1 MAAVGILKELQFI
14 GLAVLSGMLLL
25 ILYDML
31 RIVRRVIAHGVW
43 AVAVEDLCYWMAAVV
58 LVFQLIYQENDGA
71 LRGYALFALGVGMAV
86 YHWSVSSWLVE
97 HISIVL
103 NVIYGVIKKPV
114 GLVVGKTSRGFRQWI
129 RFSKKK
135 LKNKIKEFIIILFS

>member
-1 MAAVGILKELQFI
+1 MAAVGIIKELQFF
-14 GLAVLSGMLLL
+14 GLAVLRGILLL

-97 HISIVL
+97 
-103 NVIYGVIKKPV
+103 P
-114 GLVVGKTSRGFRQWI
+114 
-129 RFSKKK
+129 
-135 LKNKIKEFIIILFS
+135 

>member
-1 MAAVGILKELQFI
+1 MAAVGIIKELQFF
-14 GLAVLSGMLLL
+14 GLAVLRGMLLL

-71 LRGYALFALGVGMAV
+71 LRGYALGVGMAV

-97 HISIVL
+97 HISTVL
-103 NVIYGVIKKPV
+103 NVIYGIIKKPV

-129 RFSKKK
+129 RFFKKK

>member
-1 MAAVGILKELQFI
+1 MAAVGIIKELQFF
-14 GLAVLSGMLLL
+14 GLAVLRGMLLL
-25 ILYDML
+25 ILF
-31 RIVRRVIAHGVW
+31 
-43 AVAVEDLCYWMAAVV
+43 EDLCYWMAAVV
-58 LVFQLIYQENDGA
+58 LVFQLICQENDGA

-97 HISIVL
+97 HISTVL

-129 RFSKKK
+129 RFFKKK